1 MPSILFVPTC
11 VTIVLV
17 FIHLYVVSD
26 PRVLRRTV
34 CVYVQRWDDSGVHFV
49 SLWLC
54 WLEYQSQEVLRVRS
68 FRIIVELP
76 IHRSLYSIH
85 YFFGGCSLVLQIA
98 FSPSY
103 TCEREEYVTL
113 PSRIYRIWG
122 HCHYDYVS
130 VQDIPS
136 TYICKTNLM

>member
-54 WLEYQSQEVLRVRS
+54 
-68 FRIIVELP
+68 
-76 IHRSLYSIH
+76 
-85 YFFGGCSLVLQIA
+85 
-98 FSPSY
+98 
-103 TCEREEYVTL
+103 
-113 PSRIYRIWG
+113 
-122 HCHYDYVS
+122 
-130 VQDIPS
+130 
-136 TYICKTNLM
+136 